1 MSGEEHLKF
10 LQQWNQLK
18 NEIAM
23 RGESAERRV
32 RLANVQLKLKERKDA
47 VVSLQI
53 ALHLKPETPAILSKL
68 KKICT
73 DKEFERLELPVKI
86 NPFWQNMPALLRYP
100 LSGTCLQTII
110 AGAVFV
116 TALQFV
122 TNLERD
128 ISSPSDSWLH
138 SIHPIGFS
146 IVITIVLLGFLG
158 SYFASVVRASG
169 QGETAPPGW
178 LDIKHIIDIIRSM
191 YVILL
196 PGLVSFTPA
205 LAYFLYGRFFDA
217 PPSVLI
223 ILIAVGA
230 FYYPMP
236 LIVSVVNGAPLD
248 SLKFQVVS
256 RSLLD
261 MRIRYSTAGPIF
273 VVLALLSVA
282 AHMVV
287 SFFMVAM
294 ANTIILAIILGI
306 VFRALHLYFLMVY
319 ARSLGLFYRQC
330 RS

>member
-1 MSGEEHLKF
+1 MSGEERLKF

-18 NEIAM
+18 NEIAI

-32 RLANVQLKLKERKDA
+32 RLANVQLKLKERKNA
-47 VVSLQI
+47 VASLQI

-73 DKEFERLELPVKI
+73 DKEFERLELPVKT
-86 NPFWQNMPALLRYP
+86 NSFWQNMPALLRYP

-110 AGAVFV
+110 AGAMFV

-122 TNLERD
+122 TNFERR
-128 ISSPSDSWLH
+128 ISSPSDSWFH
-138 SIHPIGFS
+138 SILPIGF
-146 IVITIVLLGFLG
+146 VITIVLLGFLC

-169 QGETAPPGW
+169 QGETDPPGW
-178 LDIKHIIDIIRSM
+178 PDVKHIIDIIRSM

-196 PGLVSFTPA
+196 PGLVSFIPA

-236 LIVSVVNGAPLD
+236 LIVSVVSGAPLD

-261 MRIRYSTAGPIF
+261 MRIRYSIAGPIF
-273 VVLALLSVA
+273 VILALLSVA

-294 ANTIILAIILGI
+294 ANTIIPAIILGI
-306 VFRALHLYFLMVY
+306 VFRALHLYFLMIY
-319 ARSLGLFYRQC
+319 AHSLGLFYRQC